1 MNESVKAVLD
11 NFGKFSEECHRV
23 SKLLMKNPKDDM
35 DKYNLWEF
43 YPTQNGY
50 TIYGTHNEPGWAS
63 WSASFPSEL
72 LGMTDEEIVSWRK
85 ENLGY

>member
-1 MNESVKAVLD
+1 MKDSLRAVLD
-11 NFGKFSEECHRV
+11 NFSDFQNECCKV
-23 SKLLMKNPKDDM
+23 SRLLRKNPKDDM

-63 WSASFPSEL
+63 WSASFPSSL
-72 LGMTDEEIVSWRK
+72 LDMTDDEIISWRK